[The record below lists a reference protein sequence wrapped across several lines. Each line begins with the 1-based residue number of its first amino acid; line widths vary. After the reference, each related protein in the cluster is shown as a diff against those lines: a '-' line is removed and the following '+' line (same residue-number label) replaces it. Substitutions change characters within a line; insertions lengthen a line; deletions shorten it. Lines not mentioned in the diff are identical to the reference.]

1 MDTVRVAIDE
11 TDIGRVRPDQRVTF
25 TVDAY
30 AGRNFEGR
38 VEQIRKA
45 ELTVQNVVT
54 YTVIVATPNPDLR
67 LVPGMT
73 ANVRIVSDSRDNVLK
88 VANAALRFKP
98 TDQGAAGMPAGG
110 APAGGLRGGTGM
122 IDDLA
127 AFVATMQLTSEQQA
141 AFDADAGA
149 ARARQEEMRKA
160 MEAAV
165 QNAQR
170 AGGGAGGPS
179 GMVVQRGGQ
188 GGNAGGQM
196 RQRML
201 ERFQQNFARFLAT
214 LDDAQRQAV
223 QQQLASLAGARRVTV
238 YRLESGRPV
247 PVQVRLG
254 ASDGSSTEVSGG
266 VKEGDLLVTGERAGT
281 Q

>member
-1 MDTVRVAIDE
+1 M
-11 TDIGRVRPDQRVTF
+11 
-25 TVDAY
+25 
-30 AGRNFEGR
+30 
-38 VEQIRKA
+38 
-45 ELTVQNVVT
+45 
-54 YTVIVATPNPDLR
+54 
-67 LVPGMT
+67 
-73 ANVRIVSDSRDNVLK
+73 
-88 VANAALRFKP
+88 
-98 TDQGAAGMPAGG
+98 
-110 APAGGLRGGTGM
+110 
-122 IDDLA
+122 
-127 AFVATMQLTSEQQA
+127 ATMQLTSEQQA

-179 GMVVQRGGQ
+179 GMMVVQRGGQ

-266 VKEGDLLVTGERAGT
+266 VKEGDLLVTGERAGK